1 MRERSEGVEGR
12 EKGERIKRCLPLPPR
27 RPCNLSKYNCI
38 LTNFKCIL
46 DAPSRI
52 KFRDSYAGV
61 LFLLKGYLLKIKP
74 FEWVPEVKA
83 GTHRRCHQPF
93 PRPSCTYNIP
103 EVAQKLRNVFSFPY
117 IHCPHWWLRE
127 DAHIYP
133 RLFTFWT
140 SCPRL
145 RSRSHPS
152 HPFSDVLWGTS
163 WKCHSHS
170 SRTFTFLVTVIRTG
184 SHLR

>member
-1 MRERSEGVEGR
+1 MKEWRGG
-12 EKGERIKRCLPLPPR
+12 KGERIKRCLPPR

-52 KFRDSYAGV
+52 KFRESYAGV

-83 GTHRRCHQPF
+83 GTHRPCHQPF

-103 EVAQKLRNVFSFPY
+103 EVAHRKLRNVFSFPY
-117 IHCPHWWLRE
+117 IHCPHLLCASFGVDTR
-127 DAHIYP
+127 H
-133 RLFTFWT
+133 LSLT
-140 SCPRL
+140 SFL
-145 RSRSHPS
+145 GHSV
-152 HPFSDVLWGTS
+152 FQGTS
-163 WKCHSHS
+163 
-170 SRTFTFLVTVIRTG
+170 VI
-184 SHLR
+184 